1 MEFKMSAKRIL
12 IIDDLHESIIQ
23 MLEEV
28 GYLVDDEPDLKANQ
42 VENIIHEYTGLV
54 LRSKL
59 TVDEKLLSKAK
70 HLKFIAR
77 AGAGLDQLDMDVID
91 KRGIKV
97 FNAPEGNRDALGEHM
112 TGMLLSLLHKITIGN
127 SQVKNGQWLREEN
140 RGNELSTKTVG
151 IIGYGHMGS
160 AFAQKLS
167 SFGCTILAYD
177 KYKSGFGDDT
187 VKEAD
192 MTELFDRCDVL
203 SLHIPYLPENHHLVD
218 GAFLHQFAKPIYL
231 LNSSRGKIV
240 DQKAMI
246 AALESGRIVGAA
258 LDVLANEKLDTYTP
272 GERAQL
278 DKLAGMPHVL
288 LTPHVAGWSFE
299 SYEKISRILG
309 SKILSLDL

>member
-12 IIDDLHESIIQ
+12 IIDDLHESIIP
-23 MLEEV
+23 MLEEA
-28 GYLVDDEPDLKANQ
+28 GFLVDNKPDLKADQ
-42 VENIIHEYTGLV
+42 VESIIHLYTGLI

-59 TVDEKLLSKAK
+59 AVDRSLLSKAE
-70 HLKFIAR
+70 HLKFIGR
-77 AGAGLDQLDMDVID
+77 AGAGLDQLDMDAINEC
-91 KRGIKV
+91 GIKV
-97 FNAPEGNRDALGEHM
+97 VNAPEGNRDALGEHM
-112 TGMLLSLLHKITIGN
+112 TGMLLSLLHNINIGN
-127 SQVKNGQWLREEN
+127 SQVKNGQWLREKN
-140 RGNELSTKTVG
+140 RGNELSAKTVG

-177 KYKSGFGDDT
+177 KYKSVFGDGT

-192 MTELFDRCDVL
+192 MTELFANCDVL

-218 GAFLHQFAKPIYL
+218 GAFLNQFAKPIYL

-240 DQKAMI
+240 DQDAMI
-246 AALESGRIVGAA
+246 AALESGKIVGAA
-258 LDVLANEKLDTYTP
+258 LDVLANEKLDTYTS

-278 DKLAGMPHVL
+278 DKLAGMPNVL

-299 SYEKISRILG
+299 SYEKISRVLG
-309 SKILSLDL
+309 SKILNLDL

>member
-12 IIDDLHESIIQ
+12 IIDDLHESIIP
-23 MLEEV
+23 MLEEA
-28 GYLVDDEPDLKANQ
+28 GFLVDNKPDLKADQ
-42 VENIIHEYTGLV
+42 VESIIHSYTGLI

-59 TVDEKLLSKAK
+59 SVNKSLLSKAE
-70 HLKFIAR
+70 HLKFIGR
-77 AGAGLDQLDMDVID
+77 AGAGLDQLDMDAINE
-91 KRGIKV
+91 RGIKV
-97 FNAPEGNRDALGEHM
+97 VNAPEGNRDALGEHM
-112 TGMLLSLLHKITIGN
+112 TGMLLSLLHNINIGN
-127 SQVKNGQWLREEN
+127 SQVKNGQWLREAN

-192 MTELFDRCDVL
+192 INELFDRCDVL
-203 SLHIPYLPENHHLVD
+203 SLHIPYLPENHQLVD
-218 GAFLHQFAKPIYL
+218 AEFLSQFTKRIYL

-240 DQKAMI
+240 DQEAMI

-258 LDVLANEKLDTYTP
+258 LDVLANEKLDTYTSD
-272 GERAQL
+272 ERAQL
-278 DKLAGMPHVL
+278 DKLAGMPNVL

-299 SYEKISRILG
+299 SYEKISRVLG